1 MVLPNKQAHSTCD
14 HDYTHLIKFVHWGRL
29 LFLSQS
35 SRCGYYS
42 GCSFYSNKYSIRHSG
57 GCAQLAPPAS
67 GHTAHTYMYVYH
79 YLDDFIIHV
88 VDPPLSPQCAHSL
101 AILDRECNILS
112 GNQRVHVTC
121 LHTHQRPIFG
131 LKSRNYQNISIVQL
145 HQLSWETV
153 PLC

>member
-1 MVLPNKQAHSTCD
+1 MRAATIQ
-14 HDYTHLIKFVHWGRL
+14 GRL

-35 SRCGYYS
+35 SRCSYYS

-112 GNQRVHVTC
+112 VPTASHKWEGPTTC
-121 LHTHQRPIFG
+121 LPVLGIRYSNWGAPPI
-131 LKSRNYQNISIVQL
+131 SRQTGAATRATPAMGKHPPQGIIYFSKID
-145 HQLSWETV
+145 
-153 PLC
+153 